1 MHQPTWTAQQV
12 TPAHILRAAGVLRD
26 TLNPVASLDWSIT
39 AGPLTWT
46 CRQTLDHISDAL
58 VFYCGQLAGQ
68 RSEGFRRIRNS
79 DPRASISD
87 LITAVETG
95 SYMLGAIA
103 NGVGPDARGW
113 HRMGISD
120 PEGFLAMACEEILI
134 HTWDIAQGFGVAMV
148 VPDDLAAAVLARIF
162 PWAPTE
168 CTAWEA
174 QLWCSDR
181 IALPGRDK
189 IGKWGW
195 HGTPISEWDGSPA
208 SAVLF
213 TG

>member
-1 MHQPTWTAQQV
+1 
-12 TPAHILRAAGVLRD
+12 
-26 TLNPVASLDWSIT
+26 
-39 AGPLTWT
+39 
-46 CRQTLDHISDAL
+46 
-58 VFYCGQLAGQ
+58 
-68 RSEGFRRIRNS
+68 
-79 DPRASISD
+79 
-87 LITAVETG
+87 
-95 SYMLGAIA
+95 
-103 NGVGPDARGW
+103 
-113 HRMGISD
+113 
-120 PEGFLAMACEEILI
+120 MACEEILI